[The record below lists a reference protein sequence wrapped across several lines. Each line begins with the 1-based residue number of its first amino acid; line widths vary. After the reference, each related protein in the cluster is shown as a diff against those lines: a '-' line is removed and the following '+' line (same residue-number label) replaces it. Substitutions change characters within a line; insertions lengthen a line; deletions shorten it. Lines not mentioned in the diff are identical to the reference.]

1 MFLKAIEQT
10 VAEFEVAEPVEAPKH
25 PGNPNDTTMTDPF
38 QLEEYLEAHATAPDA
53 VLQELYRHTYLHEM
67 NPRMM
72 SGPVQGKFLQFLCQ
86 MLKPRRVLEIG
97 TYTGY
102 AAICI
107 ARGLPEGGKLVTIEA
122 NKEYEDTLRHYFD
135 KAQVSEQIDLI
146 IGDAK
151 TVIPTL
157 SDTFDLIF
165 IDADKV
171 SYPSYY
177 NMVMEKVHPGSFI
190 LADNVL
196 WDGKVLN
203 AQTKEHDTQALIAFN
218 DIVQNDSRVENVLLP
233 IRDGLMMIRVAD

>member
-1 MFLKAIEQT
+1 
-10 VAEFEVAEPVEAPKH
+10 
-25 PGNPNDTTMTDPF
+25 MTDPY
-38 QLEEYLEAHATAPDA
+38 QLEEYLEAHTTAPDA

-86 MLKPRRVLEIG
+86 MLKPQRVLEIG

-122 NKEYEDTLRHYFD
+122 NREYEDTLRHYFD
-135 KAQVSEQIDLI
+135 KAQVSEKIELI
-146 IGDAK
+146 LGDAK

-157 SDTFDLIF
+157 SETFDLVF

-171 SYPSYY
+171 SYPTYY
-177 NMVMEKVHPGSFI
+177 TMVMEKVRPGSFI

-218 DIVQNDSRVENVLLP
+218 DMVQNDPRVENVLLP
-233 IRDGLMMIRVAD
+233 IRDGLMMIRVVQ

>member
-1 MFLKAIEQT
+1 MRR
-10 VAEFEVAEPVEAPKH
+10 
-25 PGNPNDTTMTDPF
+25 TMTDPY
-38 QLEEYLEAHATAPDA
+38 QLEEYIEAHTTAPDA

-72 SGPVQGKFLQFLCQ
+72 SGPVQGKFLQFLCR
-86 MLKPRRVLEIG
+86 MLKPQRVLEIG

-107 ARGLPEGGKLVTIEA
+107 ARGLPEGGRLVTVEA
-122 NKEYEDTLRHYFD
+122 NREYEDTLRHYFA
-135 KAQVSEQIDLI
+135 KAQVAEKIELI
-146 IGDAK
+146 LGDAK

-157 SDTFDLIF
+157 NETFDLVF

-171 SYPSYY
+171 SYPTYY
-177 NMVMEKVHPGSFI
+177 YIVMEKVRPGGFI

-203 AQTKEHDTQALIAFN
+203 AQTKERDTQALIAFN
-218 DIVQNDSRVENVLLP
+218 DIVQNDPRVENVLLP
-233 IRDGLMMIRVAD
+233 IRDGLMMVRVAE

>member
-1 MFLKAIEQT
+1 MI
-10 VAEFEVAEPVEAPKH
+10 
-25 PGNPNDTTMTDPF
+25 DPY
-38 QLEEYLEAHATAPDA
+38 QLEEYIEAHTTTPDA

-86 MLKPRRVLEIG
+86 MLKPQRVLEIG

-107 ARGLPEGGKLVTIEA
+107 ARGLPESGKLITIEA
-122 NKEYEDTLRHYFD
+122 NREYEDTLRQYFD
-135 KAQVSEQIDLI
+135 KAKVTKKIDLLF
-146 IGDAK
+146 GDAK
-151 TVIPTL
+151 AVIPAL
-157 SDTFDLIF
+157 NETFDLVF

-171 SYPSYY
+171 SYPTYY
-177 NMVMEKVHPGSFI
+177 NMVMEKVRPGGFI

-203 AQTKEHDTQALIAFN
+203 AQTKERDTQALIAFN
-218 DIVQNDSRVENVLLP
+218 DKVQNDPRVENMLLP

>member
-1 MFLKAIEQT
+1 
-10 VAEFEVAEPVEAPKH
+10 
-25 PGNPNDTTMTDPF
+25 MTDPY
-38 QLEEYLEAHATAPDA
+38 QLEEYLEAHTTAPDA

-86 MLKPRRVLEIG
+86 MLKPQRVLEIG

-107 ARGLPEGGKLVTIEA
+107 ARGLPESGRLITIEA
-122 NKEYEDTLRHYFD
+122 NREYEDTLRHYFD
-135 KAQVSEQIDLI
+135 KAQVSEKIELI
-146 IGDAK
+146 LGDAK

-157 SDTFDLIF
+157 KETFDLVF

-171 SYPSYY
+171 SYPTYY
-177 NMVMEKVHPGSFI
+177 TMVMEKVHSGSFI

-218 DIVQNDSRVENVLLP
+218 DMVQNDPRVENVLLP
-233 IRDGLMMIRVAD
+233 IRDGLMMIRVAQ

>member
-1 MFLKAIEQT
+1 MKS
-10 VAEFEVAEPVEAPKH
+10 
-25 PGNPNDTTMTDPF
+25 TMTDPY
-38 QLEEYLEAHATAPDA
+38 QLEEYIEAHATTPDA
-53 VLQELYRHTYLHEM
+53 VLQELYRYTYLHEM

-86 MLKPRRVLEIG
+86 MLKPQRVLEIG

-107 ARGLPEGGKLVTIEA
+107 ARGLPESGKLVTIEA
-122 NKEYEDTLRHYFD
+122 NREYEDTLRHYFD
-135 KAQVSEQIDLI
+135 KAQVTEKIELI
-146 IGDAK
+146 LGDAK
-151 TVIPTL
+151 AVIPVL
-157 SDTFDLIF
+157 NETFDLVF

-171 SYPSYY
+171 SYPTYY
-177 NMVMEKVHPGSFI
+177 NIVMEKVRPGGFI

-203 AQTKEHDTQALIAFN
+203 AQTKERDTQALIAFN
-218 DIVQNDSRVENVLLP
+218 DMVQNDPRVENVLLP